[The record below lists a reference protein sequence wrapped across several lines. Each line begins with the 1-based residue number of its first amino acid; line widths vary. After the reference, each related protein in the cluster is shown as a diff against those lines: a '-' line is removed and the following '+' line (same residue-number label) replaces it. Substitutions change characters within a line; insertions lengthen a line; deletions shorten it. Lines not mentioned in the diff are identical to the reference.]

1 MIYDKVQF
9 SFGTP
14 IEFGYRILS
23 DDGQFI
29 KFTDLDGNDVE
40 VGPCGYECVLPNPR
54 PNWAT

>member
-9 SFGTP
+9 SFGSPT
-14 IEFGYRILS
+14 EFGYRILS

-29 KFTDLDGNDVE
+29 KFTDLDGNDIE

-54 PNWAT
+54 PDWAT